1 MNCFRRGSE
10 DLHCLVTWFST
21 PLSLN
26 LFPVPHILWFQNSG
40 FDITTA
46 SMMKRTSVLLGSTV
60 FPWRQQMGWMEDKP
74 LPLHPFLLLLSFSH
88 SVTYNSF
95 VTPWA
100 VVCQAPLSTGFP
112 RRAYWSGLPF
122 PSPGDLPTQGL
133 NPHLLRCRQSL
144 PLSPFSRWHGVKK
157 KRLAETAKRTQ
168 LASRVWV
175 RFWAVNVTK
184 LSCFTFWCLF
194 LPFWI
199 LSVFSLSSK
208 STLSFLAGETK
219 TRKCWITFF
228 SVVWFLESFFIFFP
242 MCLVSWA

>member
-1 MNCFRRGSE
+1 MGCSLPGSSV
-10 DLHCLVTWFST
+10 HGISQA
-21 PLSLN
+21 S
-26 LFPVPHILWFQNSG
+26 ILEW
-40 FDITTA
+40 TA
-46 SMMKRTSVLLGSTV
+46 
-60 FPWRQQMGWMEDKP
+60 
-74 LPLHPFLLLLSFSH
+74 LSFSRG
-88 SVTYNSF
+88 SPNPRIEPTSP
-95 VTPWA
+95 TL
-100 VVCQAPLSTGFP
+100 QAK
-112 RRAYWSGLPF
+112 
-122 PSPGDLPTQGL
+122 
-133 NPHLLRCRQSL
+133 SL

-157 KRLAETAKRTQ
+157 KRSAETAKRTQ

-228 SVVWFLESFFIFFP
+228 SVAWFLESFFIFFP